1 MSLCRSIA
9 FLEASADARESPN
22 SVKELQL
29 NDQFD
34 YVNGPSSSNGGGC
47 GIAPFGPSFPSTKLG
62 V

>member
-1 MSLCRSIA
+1 MSLYRSIA

-34 YVNGPSSSNGGGC
+34 CIDGPGSGGGD
-47 GIAPFGPSFPSTKLG
+47 GYSVAPLKLSSPSTKLG